1 MTQSSPLASAD
12 ERRALD
18 ADELGLADMTRFPVL
33 SALADQE
40 LDSVIDRLRERRN
53 RARDL
58 ADKQAREARSKAAPK
73 GTSAASGDA
82 GMRAK
87 HDFLGEALDR
97 ATAEKDRRAA
107 AEAADGRPET
117 QPETRAETRAE
128 TQPDLARKALEMKRA
143 GEAGP
148 SPMSETGGP
157 LHPKD
162 PDASGGKAGLS
173 DTARNIAPS
182 GALDHAGELPS
193 RERSRTRY

>member
-1 MTQSSPLASAD
+1 MTQDSPLASAD

-33 SALADQE
+33 SALADAE
-40 LDSVIDRLRERRN
+40 LASVIDRLRDRRN

-58 ADKQAREARSKAAPK
+58 ADRQAREARSKAAPK
-73 GTSAASGDA
+73 GAVAAGGDA

-87 HDFLGEALDR
+87 HDFLGQALDR
-97 ATAEKDRRAA
+97 ALAEQQRRAA
-107 AEAADGRPET
+107 EGAGRDSEGQAES
-117 QPETRAETRAE
+117 QAE
-128 TQPDLARKALEMKRA
+128 LARKALEMKRA

-148 SPMSETGGP
+148 NPMAETGEA
-157 LHPKD
+157 LHPRD
-162 PDASGGKAGLS
+162 PDASGGKAGLV

-182 GALDHAGELPS
+182 GALDHAGDLPS

>member
-1 MTQSSPLASAD
+1 MTQDSPLALAD

-33 SALADQE
+33 SALADAE
-40 LDSVIDRLRERRN
+40 LASVIDRLRDRRN

-58 ADKQAREARSKAAPK
+58 ADRQAREARSKVEPK
-73 GTSAASGDA
+73 GATAAAGDA

-87 HDFLGEALDR
+87 HDFLGAALDR
-97 ATAEKDRRAA
+97 ALAERERRAA
-107 AEAADGRPET
+107 AEGAGSHRDDK
-117 QPETRAETRAE
+117 AESQA
-128 TQPDLARKALEMKRA
+128 DLARKALAMKQA

-148 SPMSETGGP
+148 SAMAETGAT
-157 LHPKD
+157 LHPRD
-162 PDASGGKAGLS
+162 PEASAGKAGLA
-173 DTARNIAPS
+173 DTARKIAPS

>member
-1 MTQSSPLASAD
+1 MTQSSPLASSD

-33 SALADQE
+33 SALADVE

-58 ADKQAREARSKAAPK
+58 ADRQAREARSKAAPK
-73 GTSAASGDA
+73 GASAAGGDE

-87 HDFLGEALDR
+87 HDFLGEALER
-97 ATAEKDRRAA
+97 ATAEKERRAA
-107 AEAADGRPET
+107 AERAEG
-117 QPETRAETRAE
+117 QPEARAEGQA
-128 TQPDLARKALEMKRA
+128 DLARKALEMKRA

-148 SPMSETGGP
+148 SPMAETGGP

-173 DTARNIAPS
+173 GTARNIAPS